1 MKHPS
6 RTARWMAGCLLAL
19 WCAAFLRAENT
30 EKSMVRALFLRQ
42 GEQGWTVSLLYQFP
56 EAAADASDAEAE
68 IRACTAEGETLERAI
83 QTAEQALPKTANY
96 RLCEYLLFDETASQT
111 ELLELKEF
119 LQTKPVSRLSARVF
133 LVEQTAPLQQQAEQL
148 LQCAEN
154 HAAAAPHLH
163 EAAGGMILP
172 VVRLEEDTAALS
184 KESSRLL
191 TVQGSVPL
199 SLEETAMAQLL
210 QKKLPVSFELEE
222 RTVTLRRCVV
232 SVEAE
237 GNGFAVTLTGQRKAG
252 TPPVSEAQCRQL
264 EALCTQTLARCWE
277 NGLDLLHLGAVRTLK
292 QGSGEEM
299 TTKNA
304 YPAVRVS
311 VEMLEF

>member
-19 WCAAFLRAENT
+19 WCVAFLRAETT

-42 GEQGWTVSLLYQFP
+42 GGKGWTVSLLYQFP

-96 RLCEYLLFDETASQT
+96 RLCEYLLFDEAASQT
-111 ELLELKEF
+111 ELLEVQEF

-133 LVEQTAPLQQQAEQL
+133 LVEQTAPLQQQAEPL
-148 LQCAEN
+148 LQCAED

-172 VVRLEEDTAALS
+172 VVGLEEETAALS
-184 KESSRLL
+184 KESRLL
-191 TVQGSVPL
+191 TAQGSAPL
-199 SLEETAMAQLL
+199 SSEETVMAQLL
-210 QKKLPVSFELEE
+210 QEKLPVSFELEE
-222 RTVTLRRCVV
+222 STITLRRCVV

-237 GNGFAVTLTGQRKAG
+237 GDGFAVALTGQRKAG
-252 TPPVSEAQCRQL
+252 TPPVSEVQCRQL

-277 NGLDLLHLGAVRTLK
+277 NGLDLLHLGAVRALK
-292 QGSGEEM
+292 QGSGEKL